1 MLRLCSLFS
10 EESLT
15 FQNAAPRA
23 SFWAVFEMGPRFSC
37 PCLVKFGLLRP
48 VQTSRQILL
57 LHEGEHVWSGI
68 PAQETTSKAAVPREQ
83 EAAQTLF
90 ALFEKRGI
98 GEKKAS
104 VAFLSKDALGLW
116 FVP

>member
-1 MLRLCSLFS
+1 MPWGCGLFP

-83 EAAQTLF
+83 EAVQTLHCPMENTE
-90 ALFEKRGI
+90 L